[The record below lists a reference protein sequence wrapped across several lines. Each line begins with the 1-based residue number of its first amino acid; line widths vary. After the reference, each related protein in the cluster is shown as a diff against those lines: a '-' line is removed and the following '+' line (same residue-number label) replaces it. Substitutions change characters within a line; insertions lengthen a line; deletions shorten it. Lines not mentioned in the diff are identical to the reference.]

1 MKIQTYLLLK
11 KLIKNSNMKII
22 ILNCGS
28 SSIKY
33 QLVEMPGA
41 KVIAKGLV
49 EKVGLKDSVIKHKN
63 DAGTD
68 LKLEMPIPD
77 HQNGI
82 EEVLRILVSPKNG
95 SLKSLEEISAIGHR
109 VVHGGEAFSGS
120 VPITKEVIAALEEC
134 VELAPLHN
142 PPNLA
147 GIYTMQNLL
156 PETPQVGVFDTAF
169 HQTMPEHVYL
179 YAIPFILYEKYKV
192 RRYGFHGTSHKYI
205 SQRACDILGVDIKDQ
220 KIITCHLGNG
230 SSMAAIKYGK
240 SFDTSMGMTPA
251 EGLIMG
257 TRTGDIDPG
266 ALLYMAEKEE
276 TSIKETSNL
285 LNKNSG
291 MLGISGV
298 SSDMRDIENAA
309 NDGNHRAQLALEMFA
324 YRAKKYIGAYTAAMG
339 GVDIIVF
346 AGGIGEMD
354 TETRKRILS
363 GLDFLGVDL
372 NPKNLDVKGEEII
385 LSSDDSKV
393 KVIVVPT
400 DEEMMIAKDTYEI
413 VSK

>member
-1 MKIQTYLLLK
+1 
-11 KLIKNSNMKII
+11 MKII

-33 QLVEMPGA
+33 ELVEMPEN

-49 EKVGLKDSVIKHKN
+49 EKVGLKNSVIKHKN
-63 DAGTD
+63 EAGVD
-68 LKLEMPIPD
+68 LKMEMSIPN
-77 HQNGI
+77 HQKGI
-82 EEVLRILVSPKNG
+82 EEVLRILVSPENG

-205 SQRACDILGVDIKDQ
+205 SQRACDILSVNIKDQ

-230 SSMAAIKYGK
+230 SSMAAIKNGK

-309 NDGNHRAQLALEMFA
+309 NEGNHRAQLALDMFA
-324 YRAKKYIGAYTAAMG
+324 YRAKKYIGAYAAAMG

-372 NPKNLDVKGEEII
+372 NPKNLDKKGEETI
-385 LSSDDSKV
+385 LSSADSKV

-413 VSK
+413 VSR

>member
-1 MKIQTYLLLK
+1 
-11 KLIKNSNMKII
+11 MKII

-28 SSIKY
+28 SSIKF
-33 QLVEMPGA
+33 QLVDMPGN

-49 EKVGLKDSVIKHKN
+49 EKVGLEESIIKLQSN
-63 DAGTD
+63 SGAD
-68 LKLEMPIPD
+68 LKINKHIPD
-77 HQNGI
+77 HQKGI
-82 EEVLRILVSPKNG
+82 EEVLGLLVSDEYS
-95 SLKSLEEISAIGHR
+95 SLKSLDEIGAVGHR

-120 VPITKEVIAALEEC
+120 VPITHEVIEALEEC

-147 GIYTMQNLL
+147 GIYTMQKLL
-156 PETPQVGVFDTAF
+156 PDVPQVGVFDTAF

-179 YAIPFILYEKYKV
+179 YAVPFVLYEKYKV

-205 SQRACDILGVDIKDQ
+205 SQRACDILGVDINKQ
-220 KIITCHLGNG
+220 RIITCHLGNG
-230 SSMAAIKYGK
+230 SSMAAIKNGK
-240 SFDTSMGMTPA
+240 SYDTSMGMTPA

-266 ALLYMAEKEE
+266 ALLYMAEKEDA
-276 TSIKETSNL
+276 SIKETSNL
-285 LNKNSG
+285 LNKKSG

-309 NDGNHRAQLALEMFA
+309 SQGNHRAQLALEMFA

-354 TETRKRILS
+354 TETRKRILN
-363 GLDFLGVDL
+363 GLEFLGFELDQNKL
-372 NPKNLDVKGEEII
+372 NIRGEEAM
-385 LSSDDSKV
+385 LSTPDSKV
-393 KVIVVPT
+393 KVMVVPT
-400 DEEMMIAKDTYEI
+400 NEEMMIARDTYEI
-413 VSK
+413 VSRI

>member
-1 MKIQTYLLLK
+1 
-11 KLIKNSNMKII
+11 MKII

-33 QLVEMPGA
+33 QLVDMPEN

-49 EKVGLKDSVIKHKN
+49 EKVGLKDSVIKHK
-63 DAGTD
+63 TD
-68 LKLEMPIPD
+68 TGIKLKLEMPIPD
-77 HQNGI
+77 HQKGI
-82 EEVLRILVSPKNG
+82 EEVLNILVNGKNG
-95 SLKSLEEISAIGHR
+95 SLKSLEEINAVGHR

-120 VPITKEVIAALEEC
+120 VTITKEVITALEEC
-134 VELAPLHN
+134 IELAPLHN

-147 GIYTMQNLL
+147 GIYTMQKLL

-169 HQTMPEHVYL
+169 HQTMHEHVYL
-179 YAIPFILYEKYKV
+179 YAIPFALYEKYKV

-205 SQRACDILGVDIKDQ
+205 SQRACDILGVDIKEQ
-220 KIITCHLGNG
+220 KIITCHRGNG
-230 SSMAAIKYGK
+230 SSVAAIKNGK

-291 MLGISGV
+291 MLGISGI
-298 SSDMRDIENAA
+298 SSDMRDIEDAA
-309 NDGNHRAQLALEMFA
+309 NDGDGRAKLALEMFA
-324 YRAKKYIGAYTAAMG
+324 YRAKKYLGAYAAALG

-346 AGGIGEMD
+346 AGGIGERD
-354 TETRKRILS
+354 PETRKRILS
-363 GLDFLGVDL
+363 GLEFLGVEL
-372 NPKNLDVKGEEII
+372 NPNNLFPQ
-385 LSSDDSKV
+385 
-393 KVIVVPT
+393 IV
-400 DEEMMIAKDTYEI
+400 
-413 VSK
+413 

>member
-1 MKIQTYLLLK
+1 
-11 KLIKNSNMKII
+11 MKII

>member
-1 MKIQTYLLLK
+1 
-11 KLIKNSNMKII
+11 MKII

-28 SSIKY
+28 SSIKF
-33 QLVEMPGA
+33 QLVDMPEN

-49 EKVGLKDSVIKHKN
+49 EKVGLEESIVKLQNDSG
-63 DAGTD
+63 AD
-68 LKLEMPIPD
+68 LKMNQHIPD
-77 HQNGI
+77 HQKGI
-82 EEVLRILVSPKNG
+82 EEVLNLLTSEAYG
-95 SLKSLEEISAIGHR
+95 SLKSLDEIGAVGHR
-109 VVHGGEAFSGS
+109 VVHGGEDFSGS
-120 VPITKEVIAALEEC
+120 VPITDEVIEALEKN

-147 GIYTMQNLL
+147 GIYTMKKLL
-156 PETPQVGVFDTAF
+156 PDVPQVGVFDTAF

-179 YAIPFILYEKYKV
+179 YAVPFVLYEKYKV

-205 SQRACDILGVDIKDQ
+205 SQHACDILGVDINEQ

-230 SSMAAIKYGK
+230 SSMAAIMNGK
-240 SFDTSMGMTPA
+240 SYDTSMGMTPA

-276 TSIKETSNL
+276 TSINETSNL
-285 LNKNSG
+285 LNKKSG

-309 NDGNHRAQLALEMFA
+309 NEGNHRAQLALEMFA

-339 GVDIIVF
+339 GVDILVF

-354 TETRKRILS
+354 TETRKRILN
-363 GLDFLGVDL
+363 GLEFLGIE
-372 NPKNLDVKGEEII
+372 LDASKLGVRGEEAV
-385 LSSDDSKV
+385 LSTPASKV
-393 KVIVVPT
+393 KVMVVPT
-400 DEEMMIAKDTYEI
+400 NEEMMIARDTYEI
-413 VSK
+413 VSGK

>member
-1 MKIQTYLLLK
+1 
-11 KLIKNSNMKII
+11 MKII

-28 SSIKY
+28 SSIKF
-33 QLVEMPGA
+33 QLVDMPEN

-49 EKVGLKDSVIKHKN
+49 EKVGLEESIIKLQN
-63 DAGTD
+63 DNGAD
-68 LKLEMPIPD
+68 LKTNKQIPD
-77 HQNGI
+77 HQKGI
-82 EEVLRILVSPKNG
+82 EEILNLLTSPEYG
-95 SLKSLEEISAIGHR
+95 SLKSLDEIGAVGHR
-109 VVHGGEAFSGS
+109 VVHGGEDFSGS
-120 VPITKEVIAALEEC
+120 VPITDEVIAALEKN

-147 GIYTMQNLL
+147 GIYTMKKLL
-156 PETPQVGVFDTAF
+156 PDVPQVGVFDTAF

-179 YAIPFILYEKYKV
+179 YAVPFVLYEKYKV

-205 SQRACDILGVDIKDQ
+205 SQRACDILGVDIKTQ

-230 SSMAAIKYGK
+230 SSMAAIINGK
-240 SFDTSMGMTPA
+240 SYDTSMGMTPA

-276 TSIKETSNL
+276 TSISETSNL
-285 LNKNSG
+285 LNKKSG

-309 NDGNHRAQLALEMFA
+309 NEGNHRAQLALEMFA

-354 TETRKRILS
+354 TETRKRILN
-363 GLDFLGVDL
+363 GLEFLGIKPDASKLGVR
-372 NPKNLDVKGEEII
+372 GEEAV
-385 LSSDDSKV
+385 LSTPDSKV
-393 KVIVVPT
+393 KVMVVPT
-400 DEEMMIAKDTYEI
+400 NEEMMIAKDTYEI
-413 VSK
+413 VSKL